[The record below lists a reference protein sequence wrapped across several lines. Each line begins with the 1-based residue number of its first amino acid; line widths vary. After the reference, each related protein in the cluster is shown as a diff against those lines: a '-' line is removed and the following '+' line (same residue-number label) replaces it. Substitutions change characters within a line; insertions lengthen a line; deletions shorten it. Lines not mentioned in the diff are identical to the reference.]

1 MSDDIGTPDVHPH
14 DDVAAYAL
22 DALDGDEAA
31 VVEAHL
37 ATCPACRDE
46 LDDFRAALA
55 SLTTDEAPPPAVWAG
70 IARQIGA
77 DDAPTPLAA
86 PPPAPPAR
94 APLRAAPD
102 LPADGEGTGAGAGVP
117 PPPDG
122 GGRGPRPPG
131 TVGPRPPTHLRPPRS
146 GNRRWVAAA
155 LAVAAA
161 LVVVGGA
168 VALVRRDNGP
178 GSLDD
183 VAQAALDAP
192 GASVATLTTPNGA
205 KVARLVTDGGT
216 GYVFVDKLPAL
227 PSNQAYQ
234 LWKLGGPAPVSLG
247 MVGDGRHPVA
257 AVGVPAGTS
266 QVAISVEPTGGSVA
280 PTLVVASGTF
290 A

>member
-1 MSDDIGTPDVHPH
+1 VSDETGSPDLHPH

-31 VVEAHL
+31 EVEAHL

-55 SLTTDEAPPPAVWAG
+55 ALTTDEAPPPGVWAG
-70 IARQIGA
+70 IAHQIGA

-86 PPPAPPAR
+86 PPPVPPSR
-94 APLRAAPD
+94 PPLRMAPD
-102 LPADGEGTGAGAGVP
+102 LPAGAPDTGAGAP
-117 PPPDG
+117 PPAG
-122 GGRGPRPPG
+122 GGPGPRPPG

-146 GNRRWVAAA
+146 GNRRWIAAA
-155 LAVAAA
+155 LAIAAA
-161 LVVVGGA
+161 LVVVVGA

-192 GASVATLTTPNGA
+192 GASVATLTTQNGTE
-205 KVARLVTDGGT
+205 VARLVTDGGT

-227 PSNQAYQ
+227 PQSQEYQ

-257 AVGVPAGTS
+257 AVGVPAGTN
-266 QVAISVEPTGGSVA
+266 QVALSVEPAGGSVA
-280 PTLVVASGTF
+280 PTLVVATGRF